1 MARPELENGTVVGR
15 KPCYECHSRDNVA
28 IYDNGG
34 EHCFTP
40 GCSYHIFGDGS
51 TPSVSDTYRP
61 SKLEM
66 SGVVRKIPDRKLSVE
81 TCARFG
87 VTVSQGADGVITH
100 HYYPY
105 YDKVTKDISAVKK
118 RICATKDMP
127 WSGDRSNVGLFGQN
141 LCSGRGKYITV
152 TEGEIDA
159 MAVAEMFDNK
169 WDVVSLRDGAQSAKK
184 DIVRELEFL
193 EGYDNVIICF
203 DEDEH
208 GRKAWDDVKDV
219 FSPNKVKKATLPLKD
234 AGALLA
240 AGRVRDFTKSWW
252 DAKSYQPQGIVKVSE
267 TWDEVLKY
275 RDTPS
280 LEYPWGG
287 LNDILQGQRRKEIV
301 VWAAETGIGKS
312 QTMRE
317 IQHDIISRN
326 PDETVGCLM
335 LEESVAKTTLGWMSF
350 MAERPLHK
358 ELKTIPD
365 EELRKY
371 WEMATKG
378 DRMVLLDHKGWQN
391 NLDTLLARIRYMK
404 HSMGCN
410 WIVLDHLHI
419 ALSSV
424 EGASGD
430 WSGID
435 ELMTNFVGMVHELDI
450 GLHLVCHTS
459 GERSLRG
466 SKGISKLADAVIFLE
481 RDKHHNDP
489 EVANTT
495 EVVVDKNRWAGDVGT
510 ACYLKYSKETNRMTE
525 CPPPAA
531 TQAADEEF

>member
-1 MARPELENGTVVGR
+1 MKQKLPNGRVVGR
-15 KPCYECHSRDNVA
+15 EPCPDCNSRDNVA
-28 IYDNGG
+28 VYDNGG
-34 EHCFTP
+34 KHCWTVDC
-40 GCSYHIFGDGS
+40 GYHVSGDGS
-51 TPSVSDTYRP
+51 TPTVERINKVSR
-61 SKLEM
+61 LEM
-66 SGVVRKIPDRKLSVE
+66 TGTVKAIPDRKLSAK
-81 TCARFG
+81 TCAKFG
-87 VTVSQGADGVITH
+87 ITVSLGQDGVITH
-100 HYYPY
+100 HHYPY
-105 YDKVTKDISAVKK
+105 YDLETKEIAAVKK
-118 RICATKDMP
+118 RICATKQMP
-127 WSGDRSNVGLFGQN
+127 WSGDRSKTGLFGQN
-141 LCSGRGKYITV
+141 TCRGNGKYITI
-152 TEGEIDA
+152 TEGEIDCA
-159 MAVAEMFDNK
+159 AVSEMFDNK
-169 WDVVSLRDGAQSAKK
+169 WDVVSLKDGAQSAVK
-184 DIVRELEFL
+184 DMKENLEFL
-193 EGYDNVIICF
+193 EGYDNIVVCF
-203 DEDEH
+203 DMDEH
-208 GRKAWDDVKDV
+208 GAKAWNDIKDI
-219 FSPNKVKKATLPLKD
+219 FSPNKVKNVSLALKD
-234 AGALLA
+234 AGAMLA
-240 AGRVRDFTKSWW
+240 AGRIRDFTKSWW

-267 TWDEVLKY
+267 TWDEVLRY

-280 LEYPWGG
+280 IDYPWGG

-301 VWAAETGIGKS
+301 IWAAETGIGKS

-317 IQHDIISRN
+317 IQHDIITRN

-371 WEMATKG
+371 WEMATKD

-404 HSMGCN
+404 HAMGCN

-435 ELMTNFVGMVHELDI
+435 ELMTNFVSLVHELDI

-459 GERSLRG
+459 GTRSLRG

-481 RDKHHNDP
+481 RDKHDPDP

-510 ACYLKYSKETNRMTE
+510 ACYLRYSKDTNRMTE
-525 CPPPAA
+525 CPPPQIQQ
-531 TQAADEEF
+531 TDSEF